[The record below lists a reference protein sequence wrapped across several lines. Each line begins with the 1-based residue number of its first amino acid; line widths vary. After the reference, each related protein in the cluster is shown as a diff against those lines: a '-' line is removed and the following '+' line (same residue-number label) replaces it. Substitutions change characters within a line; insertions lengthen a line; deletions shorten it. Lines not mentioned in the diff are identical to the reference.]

1 MKILMT
7 GNEAIARGAYEA
19 GITNASAYPGTPST
33 EVLES
38 VALYKEIESQWSVN
52 EKVALE
58 VGIGSSFAGAR
69 TLVAMKHVGLN
80 VAADPLMTLT
90 YTGVKGGLVIVVA
103 DDPGI
108 HSSQN
113 EQDTR
118 HYARFAKIP
127 CVEPSSSQECIDF
140 VEEAMKIS
148 EEFDTPVILR
158 TTTRISHSETL
169 VQINER
175 KRDAKTPASF
185 EKDPKKFVMI
195 PAYAKIRHSFV
206 EERLV
211 KLAKYAADSPLNKI
225 EMGSEK
231 IGIITSSVSYQ
242 YCKEAYP
249 KASILKLGMS
259 WPLPAKLI
267 KKFSKKVKKLYVVE
281 ELDRFLENE
290 IKLMGIDIDAKPEK
304 FVQGELNPERVKE
317 IISGKEV
324 KLKEQKVVAP
334 RPPVLC
340 AGCGHRFVFS
350 ALNKLDCIVTGDI
363 GCYTLGT
370 LPPLNALH
378 TCVCMGASIGVME
391 GFLEVVP
398 KKDKNKIVSVIGDST
413 FIHSGI
419 TGLVN
424 SVYNL
429 NEGTVMILDNRT
441 TAMTGHQDHPASGKK
456 LSGESAPVL
465 DFEALAKACGVKHL
479 AKVEGWNYD
488 GITSAIKSALEEKE
502 LSVIIV
508 TQECILLDKSKYK
521 DRYQVIAEKCVK
533 CGACLKVG
541 CPAVLSEKDDKD
553 KLLNVWIDENLC
565 VGCELCAKMCKF
577 EAIVKR

>member
-1 MKILMT
+1 
-7 GNEAIARGAYEA
+7 
-19 GITNASAYPGTPST
+19 
-33 EVLES
+33 
-38 VALYKEIESQWSVN
+38 
-52 EKVALE
+52 
-58 VGIGSSFAGAR
+58 
-69 TLVAMKHVGLN
+69 MKHVGLN

-90 YTGVKGGLVIVVA
+90 YTGVKGALVIVVA

-118 HYARFAKIP
+118 HYARLAKIP
-127 CVEPSSSQECIDF
+127 CVEPSNSQECIDF
-140 VEEAMKIS
+140 IEEAIKIS
-148 EEFDTPVILR
+148 EEFDTPVIFR
-158 TTTRISHSETL
+158 TTTRIAHSETL
-169 VQINER
+169 VTIKER
-175 KRDAKTPASF
+175 NIPKNDGVTF

-195 PAYAKIRHSFV
+195 PAYAKIRHGFV
-206 EERLV
+206 EERLS
-211 KLAKYAADSPLNKI
+211 KLSKYSETSPLNRI
-225 EMGSEK
+225 EEGSEK

-249 KASILKLGMS
+249 DASILKLGIT
-259 WPLPAKLI
+259 WPLPEKLI
-267 KKFSKKVKKLYVVE
+267 KKFAKKVKKLYVVE

-290 IKLMGIDIDAKPEK
+290 IKLLGLDVKGKSEK
-304 FVQGELNPERVKE
+304 FVQDELNPERVHE

-324 KLKEQKVVAP
+324 KLKTPKTVAP

-350 ALNKLDCIVTGDI
+350 VLNKLDCIVTGDI

-391 GFLEVVP
+391 GVLGSVTQEQ
-398 KKDKNKIVSVIGDST
+398 KKKIVSVIGDST

-424 SVYNL
+424 VAYNL
-429 NEGTVMILDNRT
+429 GEGTVMILDNRT

-465 DFEALAKACGVKHL
+465 DFEALTKACGVKHVK
-479 AKVEGWNYD
+479 KVEGWNYD
-488 GITSAIKSALEEKE
+488 GITSAVKEALDTKE

-521 DRYQVIAEKCVK
+521 DRYNVLQDKCVK

-541 CPAVLSEKDDKD
+541 CPAILSEKDDKG
-553 KLLNVWIDENLC
+553 KVLKVWIDENLC